1 MEGTFSGEMSA
12 STQEQ
17 GLQPIFSVFGLELCD
32 YPEEDDVL
40 QINTEKSAA
49 ELAKKCCATYFLS
62 DVQS

>member
-1 MEGTFSGEMSA
+1 MERAISDEMSA

-17 GLQPIFSVFGLELCD
+17 GLQPTFSVFGLELCY

-49 ELAKKCCATYFLS
+49 ELARKCCATYWLS
-62 DVQS
+62 ENS